1 MDKTALFKELAEN
14 AYNIGFGA
22 KNYDIDLALFH

>member
-1 MDKTALFKELAEN
+1 MIKEDLLRQIAEN

-22 KNYDIDLALFH
+22 KKVLLHLI